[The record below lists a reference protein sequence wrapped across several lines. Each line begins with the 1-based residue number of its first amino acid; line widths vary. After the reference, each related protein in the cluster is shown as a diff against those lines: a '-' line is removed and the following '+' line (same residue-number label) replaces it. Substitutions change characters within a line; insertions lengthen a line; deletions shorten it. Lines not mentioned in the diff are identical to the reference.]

1 MLVVSVALASGFSS
15 VLSLLTLDISKPIGL
30 GVSSAETSTDTFTLW
45 GTLDASATDS
55 TNAQELGQFVGTTGE
70 PLPKGI
76 ADKAIA
82 WPYLIVERT
91 GGSTAG
97 FFYAAGDAI
106 ASPAVVST
114 AAPAIGAYSALMNI
128 TTLST
133 VGARIGS
140 SAAMLASDVFDVFL
154 TNDSAATTSAG
165 CYLAGRITGGGGSR
179 VISVIA
185 AGYAY
190 VLARRVDGYTVGT
203 IIAAGSSPVGVVGP
217 TGPTGPVGP
226 TGATGAVG
234 PTGATGA
241 VGPTGPVGP
250 TGAVGPTGPTGPAG
264 SANISGTINQ
274 IIKFTPDGITGGNSA
289 ISDNGTAVTVL
300 ERPTTIEIDNLAAT
314 NTVGFNVANVTPAT
328 GAVPVQKPPAKR
340 HEGRAR
346 NTTGAGSNAVVAFE
360 MRLLPVSGGTVHGQW
375 GINYDVDSSSGM
387 IGYWTT
393 NLPSFGGI
401 GLYFTGTM
409 VLSAASN
416 GIRGEG
422 GGNPGFKFDSS
433 WNTYVQSAS
442 SSTFTSIE
450 SALTGS
456 GVPIRSYA
464 SGETRSAL
472 QAIHSFGTAV
482 AAAYAERSAIMGDG
496 TLNGPAWATAA
507 AQTSNY
513 TAVARQRVPLTTTG
527 GAFDFTLPTAVGCAN
542 QQIKAYMTAVSANV
556 ATLKTTSG
564 QTISG
569 SASGALTLGNAV
581 SLETGLFTSDGANW
595 WFERSSTVL

>member
-30 GVSSAETSTDTFTLW
+30 GVSSTETSTDTFTLW

-70 PLPKGI
+70 PLPKGV
-76 ADKAIA
+76 ADKAIT
-82 WPYLIVERT
+82 WPYLLVQRT
-91 GGSTAG
+91 GGSTVG
-97 FFYAAGDAI
+97 FFYAAGDALT
-106 ASPAVVST
+106 SPAVVST
-114 AAPAIGAYSALMNI
+114 AAPAIGVYSALMNI

-140 SAAMLASDVFDVFL
+140 SEAMLASDVFDVFL
-154 TNDSAATTSAG
+154 TNDSAATTSSG

-190 VLARRVDGYTVGT
+190 VLVRRVDGYTVGT
-203 IIAAGSSPVGVVGP
+203 IIAAGSSPVGGVGP

-234 PTGATGA
+234 ATGATGA

-250 TGAVGPTGPTGPAG
+250 TGAVGPTGPAG
-264 SANISGTINQ
+264 SANISGTLNQ
-274 IIKFTPDGITGGNSA
+274 LIKFTPDGITGGNSA
-289 ISDNGTAVTVL
+289 ISDSGTAVTVL
-300 ERPTTIEIDNLAAT
+300 ERPTTIEVDNLTTT
-314 NTVGFNVANVTPAT
+314 NVVGFNVANITPAT
-328 GAVPVQKPPAKR
+328 GGVPVQKPPAKR

-375 GINYDVDSSSGM
+375 SINYDVDSSSGM

-401 GLYFTGTM
+401 GLYFTGTI

-416 GIRGEG
+416 GIRSEAS
-422 GGNPGFKFDSS
+422 GNPGWKF
-433 WNTYVQSAS
+433 
-442 SSTFTSIE
+442 SSTDSIWD
-450 SALTGS
+450 AGTGNAW
-456 GVPIRSYA
+456 IRSGA
-464 SGETRSAL
+464 GATRVEVTPSGNFALFSAG
-472 QAIHSFGTAV
+472 SYGGGTFV
-482 AAAYAERSAIMGDG
+482 AFLANC
-496 TLNGPAWATAA
+496 T
-507 AQTSNY
+507 
-513 TAVARQRVPLTTTG
+513 VVPTTNPTG
-527 GAFDFTLPTAVGCAN
+527 GGILYVEAGA
-542 QQIKAYMTAVSANV
+542 
-556 ATLKTTSG
+556 LKYR
-564 QTISG
+564 G
-569 SASGALTLGNAV
+569 SAGTITPIAPA
-581 SLETGLFTSDGANW
+581 
-595 WFERSSTVL
+595 